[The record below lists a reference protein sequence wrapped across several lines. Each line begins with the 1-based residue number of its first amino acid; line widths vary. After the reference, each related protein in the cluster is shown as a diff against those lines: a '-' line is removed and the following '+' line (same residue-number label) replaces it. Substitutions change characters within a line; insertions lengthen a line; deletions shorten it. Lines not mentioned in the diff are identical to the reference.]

1 MKKKLKILLSK
12 KISEF
17 PQLKSEFNE
26 LFQESSFKDESKNL
40 RRLNLL
46 ISQRCP
52 LGCLYCYAQKGTYG
66 NSSFM
71 AKQMVKK
78 ELRIFFFSF

>member
-1 MKKKLKILLSK
+1 MIKR
-12 KISEF
+12 
-17 PQLKSEFNE
+17 EFNE

-52 LGCLYCYAQKGTYG
+52 LGCLYCYTQKGTYG
-66 NSSFM
+66 NPSYNKVIENLNILKGYGQPH
-71 AKQMVKK
+71 AV
-78 ELRIFFFSF
+78 IFNDKL